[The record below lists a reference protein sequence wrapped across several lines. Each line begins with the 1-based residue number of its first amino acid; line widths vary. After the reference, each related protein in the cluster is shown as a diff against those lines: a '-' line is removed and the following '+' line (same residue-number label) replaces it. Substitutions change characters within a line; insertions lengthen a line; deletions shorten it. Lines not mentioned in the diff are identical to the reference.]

1 MKECTDCNIKATN
14 SARIPSLPTGTMKKT
29 GLFLALLLIPAI
41 IFAEKSSPTLR
52 SVTLQLKWKHQFQ
65 FAGYYAAI
73 EKGYFEEA
81 GLKVTLLEATEN
93 KNPVDAVLQGKA
105 EFGICMS
112 DILLLR
118 AQQKQAVVVASIFQH
133 SPSVLLASKKAGIE
147 HVQDLVGKRIA
158 IEPNEADLIAYLND
172 EGVSPVKY
180 KAYPHDFGVERL
192 IGGAIDALSAYS
204 TDEVFALRQAGFEY
218 TLLNP
223 TMGGIDFYGDVLF
236 TTERLLRKD
245 PQLVMKFRTAAV
257 KGWNYAL
264 DHPGEIIDIILE
276 KYSQRHSR
284 EHLEFE
290 AEQMKRLIMRNV
302 VEIGYSNPDRWQ
314 QILSIYQQL
323 RFIDSSMTTDGLLYT
338 DYLHTGREIP
348 WRLILIFSAVIAL
361 VGGNAF
367 FFYRSSRRL
376 KKVMKNRLLIE
387 QQLSHSNN
395 LFRSILH
402 SSPDGILLTDLE
414 GYIRMVS
421 PSTLTMFDYN
431 HEGELLGKSLGMLML
446 EEDWNKVTALLRT
459 MLDGG
464 HVGLDQY
471 RGKRSDGS
479 LFTFEANSDLI
490 RNPQGDPTGIIIIL
504 HDISERLHSEQKI
517 REQNE
522 ELTRINAEKD
532 KFFSILAHD
541 LRSPFNGFLGLT
553 DIIVK
558 ELPNMSVEEIRQIA
572 MRLSASARNL
582 FALLENLLEW
592 SRAKRGMIPYT
603 PESLSLRELIV
614 PTLDLMRESFARKN
628 IMLTADIP
636 GNLIVIADRNMFDT
650 ILRNLVTNALK
661 FTPDGGRVRVS
672 ASVPES
678 GMIEITVSDTGIGM
692 NATLKSRLFHIT
704 EQVSRK
710 GTDGEASTGLGLLI
724 VKEYVQRQGGAIRVE
739 SEEGKGSAFIV
750 TMPSQS

>member
-1 MKECTDCNIKATN
+1 
-14 SARIPSLPTGTMKKT
+14 
-29 GLFLALLLIPAI
+29 
-41 IFAEKSSPTLR
+41 
-52 SVTLQLKWKHQFQ
+52 
-65 FAGYYAAI
+65 
-73 EKGYFEEA
+73 
-81 GLKVTLLEATEN
+81 
-93 KNPVDAVLQGKA
+93 
-105 EFGICMS
+105 
-112 DILLLR
+112 
-118 AQQKQAVVVASIFQH
+118 
-133 SPSVLLASKKAGIE
+133 
-147 HVQDLVGKRIA
+147 
-158 IEPNEADLIAYLND
+158 
-172 EGVSPVKY
+172 
-180 KAYPHDFGVERL
+180 
-192 IGGAIDALSAYS
+192 
-204 TDEVFALRQAGFEY
+204 
-218 TLLNP
+218 
-223 TMGGIDFYGDVLF
+223 
-236 TTERLLRKD
+236 
-245 PQLVMKFRTAAV
+245 
-257 KGWNYAL
+257 
-264 DHPGEIIDIILE
+264 
-276 KYSQRHSR
+276 
-284 EHLEFE
+284 
-290 AEQMKRLIMRNV
+290 
-302 VEIGYSNPDRWQ
+302 
-314 QILSIYQQL
+314 
-323 RFIDSSMTTDGLLYT
+323 
-338 DYLHTGREIP
+338 
-348 WRLILIFSAVIAL
+348 
-361 VGGNAF
+361 
-367 FFYRSSRRL
+367 
-376 KKVMKNRLLIE
+376 MKNRLLIE

-479 LFTFEANSDLI
+479 LFTFEANPDLI
-490 RNPQGDPTGIIIIL
+490 RNPQGDPTGIVIIL
-504 HDISERLHSEQKI
+504 HDISERLQSEQKI
-517 REQNE
+517 RDQNE

-558 ELPNMSVEEIRQIA
+558 ELPNMTVEEIRQIA
-572 MRLSASARNL
+572 IRLSASARNL

-603 PESLSLRELIV
+603 PELLNLRELII
-614 PTLDLMRESFARKN
+614 PTLDLMQEPFTRKN

-636 GNLIVIADRNMFDT
+636 GNLMVIADRNMFDT

-672 ASVPES
+672 ASIPAS